1 MRPLLHVASSA
12 LLLLALMLAGSLVLW
27 VGIPLAWL
35 WISSRVQDATGS
47 VGLALASGLAGA
59 IASIVAM
66 VPLLSWLNAHYRRAR
81 VARGLDDTGNLALEV
96 VLVVSAGLAL
106 VAFCIWFFGFS
117 GSPPV
122 PVDPP
127 S

>member
-1 MRPLLHVASSA
+1 MRPLLRLGSSA
-12 LLLLALMLAGSLVLW
+12 LLLLAIMFVGSVLLW
-27 VGIPLAWL
+27 VGIPLASL
-35 WISSRVQDATGS
+35 LIASLVQDATGS
-47 VGLALASGLAGA
+47 VGLALLAAFAGV
-59 IASIVAM
+59 IASIFALIPV
-66 VPLLSWLNAHYRRAR
+66 LSWLSVHYRGAR

-106 VAFCIWFFGFS
+106 LAFCTWFFGFS

-127 S
+127 N